1 MAIGIELVNDRHKNK
16 KAAKVETAKIVYRA
30 YELGLIIFYVGMES
44 NVLELT
50 PPLILS
56 EHESKLGLEI
66 LDQAISDVTNGLV
79 PDSAIENY
87 KGW

>member
-1 MAIGIELVNDRHKNK
+1 
-16 KAAKVETAKIVYRA
+16 
-30 YELGLIIFYVGMES
+30 MES

-50 PPLILS
+50 PPLILN

-79 PDSAIENY
+79 PDSAIEDY